1 MPGPSQLSQSV
12 MHEFLVEAGNEA
24 GRATISQQRE
34 MHLHRARMR
43 AKQFRDEKAQ
53 LREESQ
59 RELSSVM
66 TEKRE
71 AIAKGREIRKIVA
84 TDNREEH

>member
-1 MPGPSQLSQSV
+1 
-12 MHEFLVEAGNEA
+12 
-24 GRATISQQRE
+24 
-34 MHLHRARMR
+34 MR